1 MLGALRETHACSVPP
16 LSQFPGVFR
25 GLSELMSAKHLVHR
39 DAHEM
44 AVPSPRG
51 NSDVLRDLW
60 WLISIVAL
68 SMNGRKEEWGILLV
82 REGCN
87 AQVGV
92 FKTMEGEAMEGEGM
106 VGIDLG
112 VHMHLPRQV

>member
-1 MLGALRETHACSVPP
+1 MLGALRETHACSVSL
-16 LSQFPGVFR
+16 LSHFPGVFR

-44 AVPSPRG
+44 AVPSPGG

-60 WLISIVAL
+60 WLMSIVAF

-82 REGCN
+82 RGGYN

-92 FKTMEGEAMEGEGM
+92 FKIPKAMEGEEI
-106 VGIDLG
+106 VSIDLG
-112 VHMHLPRQV
+112 VHMQLPRQV